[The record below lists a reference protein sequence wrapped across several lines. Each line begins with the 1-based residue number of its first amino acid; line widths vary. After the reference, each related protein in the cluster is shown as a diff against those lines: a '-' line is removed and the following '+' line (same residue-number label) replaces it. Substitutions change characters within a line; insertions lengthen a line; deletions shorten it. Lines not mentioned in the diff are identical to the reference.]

1 MLSYYQLYPL
11 IACMGTTWT
20 YLLGNYEDKAFNT
33 SLKMAAKALTW
44 ENWKKMGTQTFR
56 KSAWSYSQSGTTAC
70 PSFAATCMRAEH
82 SLGNVKDRY
91 FVFAAVGGAQVQNK
105 LVQCLVCQ
113 FQKMIH

>member
-1 MLSYYQLYPL
+1 
-11 IACMGTTWT
+11 MGTTWT